1 MKTMITAA
9 LFAVGLA
16 GGALADPVLGVWKT
30 EVDDGAYAHVK
41 FAPCGPNFCGKIVRT
56 FNAEGEYKSPNLGK
70 TLFIDMTPDGNGKY
84 SGSAWRPANGKIYKG
99 SMTLKGNKL
108 KAGGCV
114 AGIICIKN
122 TLTRI
127 K

>member
-9 LFAVGLA
+9 LFVAGLA

-30 EVDDGAYAHVK
+30 EVDDGKYAHVK
-41 FAPCGPNFCGKIVRT
+41 FAPCGPNFCGKIVKS
-56 FNAEGEYKSPNLGK
+56 FNSEGQYDSPNVGK
-70 TLFIDMTPDGNGKY
+70 MLFIDMTPDGNGKY